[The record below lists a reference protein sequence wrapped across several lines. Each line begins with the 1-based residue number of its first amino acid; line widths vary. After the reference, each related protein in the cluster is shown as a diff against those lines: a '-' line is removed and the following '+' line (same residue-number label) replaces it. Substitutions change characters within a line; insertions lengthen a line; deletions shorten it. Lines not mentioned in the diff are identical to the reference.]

1 MTSVK
6 MLYHLFQY
14 LDVELDLPGAGVFKY
29 ISFRAGMAIIISLG
43 ISLLL
48 GSRIIRS
55 LKRLQIGE
63 IVRDLGLE
71 GQKEKDGTPTMGGLI
86 ILLAILVPCLLLA
99 RLDNI
104 YVQMLVLTTIW
115 MGAIGFVDDYIKV
128 FKKNKQGLK
137 AKFKLFGQIGLGLI
151 IGMIMLFH
159 QDVVVRLTP
168 EMAAKNKYEV
178 LHSVQMEDATA
189 PGGIKEMVYCKTT
202 LTNVPFVK
210 GNQLDYK
217 TFLGFLGDNAQA
229 WVWIVFIPL
238 VILIV
243 TAVSNGSNL
252 TDGVDGLA
260 TGISAIIALTLA
272 ILAYVSGNTIIA
284 DYLNILYIPDSGELV
299 IFSSCFLG
307 ACIGFLWY
315 NSYPAKVFM
324 GDTGSLTIGAIIA
337 VMAIALRKELLI
349 PILCGVFLVEI
360 LSVMIQVYYFKYT
373 KKKYGEGRRVF
384 RMSPLHHHFQKLGM
398 HEAKIVTRFWIISV
412 MLAVVTLITLKV
424 R

>member
-1 MTSVK
+1 

-14 LDVELDLPGAGVFKY
+14 LDMEFDLPGAGMFKY
-29 ISFRAGMAIIISLG
+29 LSFRAGLAIILSLG

-63 IVRDLGLE
+63 IVRDLGLK

-99 RLDNI
+99 RLDNVYI
-104 YVQMLVLTTIW
+104 LMLVLTTVW
-115 MGAIGFVDDYIKV
+115 MGVIGFIDDYIKV

-151 IGMIMLFH
+151 IGLIMLFH
-159 QDVVVRLTP
+159 HDVVVRVTP
-168 EMAAKNKYEV
+168 AVAAQNNYEV
-178 LHSVQMEDATA
+178 VRTVHIEDATVA
-189 PGGIKEMVYCKTT
+189 GGQKEMVYCKSTV
-202 LTNVPFVK
+202 TNVPFFK
-210 GNQLDYK
+210 SNQMDYK
-217 TFLGFLGDNAQA
+217 SFLAFLGDNAQK
-229 WVWIVFIPL
+229 WVWIIFIPL
-238 VILIV
+238 CILIV

-260 TGISAIIALTLA
+260 TGVSAIIALTLA
-272 ILAYVSGNTIIA
+272 ILAYISGNTIIA
-284 DYLNILYIPDSGELV
+284 DYLNILYLPNSGELV

-349 PILCGVFLVEI
+349 PVLCGIFLIEI

-373 KKKYGEGRRVF
+373 KRKYGKGKRIF
-384 RMSPLHHHFQKLGM
+384 KMAPLHHHFQKLGM
-398 HEAKIVTRFWIISV
+398 HESKIVTRFWIVGV
-412 MLAVVTLITLKV
+412 MLAVITLITLKV